1 MTELSRHL
9 QKSTAAAQEDLED
22 ARASL
27 EAVLEKITE
36 GQATEQDLEVAERRV
51 RFCEARLEGA
61 RRREAEEAEEE
72 RLRAIEDLAG
82 RNKERVEAAGVQ
94 KARRGAERAL
104 ERYVS
109 ACMAH
114 NEAVDET
121 VGELLS
127 QQDLLQGYGVD
138 MGRDGHSV
146 VLGTESITRVRP
158 MIGVRDMGLA
168 VLGRHLRGGYISLG
182 DDAY

>member
-1 MTELSRHL
+1 MTETQHTLGAE
-9 QKSTAAAQEDLED
+9 QAAADLEA
-22 ARASL
+22 ARANLDAVVEEIGRGGATERDL
-27 EAVLEKITE
+27 EA
-36 GQATEQDLEVAERRV
+36 AERRV

-82 RNKERVEAAGVQ
+82 RTKERVEAAGVQ

-104 ERYVS
+104 ERCVS

-114 NEAVDET
+114 NEAVDEA
-121 VGELLS
+121 VGQLLS
-127 QQDLLQGYGVD
+127 QQDLPQGYGVD

-146 VLGTESITRVRP
+146 VLGTESIRRVRP
-158 MIGVRDMGLA
+158 MVEVRDMGLE

-182 DDAY
+182 DD